1 MIVAETDASV
11 LSSSTFNECWLLLFV
26 LKDAIAAIIVGNL
39 PLSLL
44 LLIITINTLVSF
56 NVLCLIC
63 FSWFSILY

>member
-39 PLSLL
+39 PLSSLL
-44 LLIITINTLVSF
+44 LLLLPLTH
-56 NVLCLIC
+56 
-63 FSWFSILY
+63 